1 MGCSPPLLGLVVTLF
16 GGVLGDPKTHLKPQ
30 LTVHRTTTQSSCGG
44 PEKLRLD
51 GWSKKAANIPA
62 QAEILYMPEK
72 RRRGGEDGQE
82 RGVMRARAAA
92 EELWHDD
99 RQPNRIIPLLTPSV
113 RWRWRVIP
121 PIVSPARHAAW
132 AAVAAD
138 VVPSVIQK
146 QEGFPSKIGLIPRAS
161 WLRVYALL
169 CLWTRLVDRK
179 LGSVLSISWQIL
191 GCSEVARLDCNR
203 TLTMIVG
210 APGAGSTR
218 MGTPG
223 RAGHFAARKTAGH
236 IVSPPRSAT
245 ASYSSLHQHLMSVES
260 TRNAEDDF
268 GTAPV
273 HPGLFAKSW
282 KLNLIRNPLE
292 LQSVP
297 LVQAVSHSS
306 MPQTS

>member
-169 CLWTRLVDRK
+169 CLWCVCAGLKTSHCKTV
-179 LGSVLSISWQIL
+179 SVNLALEDGPDDPGRPFVPRPQKQR
-191 GCSEVARLDCNR
+191 VA
-203 TLTMIVG
+203 TPQV
-210 APGAGSTR
+210 
-218 MGTPG
+218 GTPG